1 MLALDLISKDFPVL
15 LPSDDGNRAIDI
27 MENYMVSDLAVID
40 KENVLG
46 LISMSNIY
54 DLNILDSDLITHQHK
69 FMRAFVFYNQHL
81 FDVIN
86 AFELYNTS
94 IIPVVDKNLKFLGII
109 TQKSILSGISNI
121 LSVKEQ
127 GYHLKF
133 SLNYNDYSATEISN
147 IIEKN
152 DSKLLSL
159 FIENKASTEI
169 TIFIKVFTNDIEAII
184 QSFERY
190 KYDVILLN
198 NDAQD
203 YDELYNE
210 RMDNFLHFLNI

>member
-1 MLALDLISKDFPVL
+1 MIAQDLISKDFPFL
-15 LPSDDGNRAIDI
+15 IPSDDGNRAIDI
-27 MENYMVSDLAVID
+27 MENYMVTDLAIID
-40 KENVLG
+40 KEAVIG
-46 LISMSNIY
+46 LISMSKIY
-54 DLNILDSDLITHQHK
+54 DFDLLDSELITQQK
-69 FMRAFVFYNQHL
+69 NFLRAFVFYNQHL

-86 AFELYNTS
+86 SFELHKTS
-94 IIPVVDKNLKFLGII
+94 ILPVVSKSLKFMGII

-159 FIENKASTEI
+159 FIDNKASTEI
-169 TIFIKVFTNDIEAII
+169 TVYIKIFTTDIEAII

-190 KYDVILLN
+190 KYEVVLLN
-198 NDAQD
+198 NEEQD
-203 YDELYNE
+203 YNELYNE